1 MALSFWQS
9 YLSSLFPISGW
20 VSWRY
25 NYSPHRTAMDIKT
38 GPGPDTKEASSNDTV
53 MRRVVMWIERMMMMK
68 RRRERT
74 LKLMTMIIVVSFTMK
89 WMSMAES
96 TCLRNMYRIN
106 HPAGFRWKIALF
118 LIGGLLVSNNASI
131 LTFLFFCIHWPEE
144 LWFLPLG
151 SSSPHSVKSPCVCA
165 KSLQLY
171 PTLCDPMDHSPPG
184 SSVHRILQSPYPS
197 QFFTCAPAQPV
208 KLVQNNGQHKT
219 HPSNIQLGFT
229 YVQSTFHSVL
239 KVSLVSQS
247 VPCPVW
253 LSATPWT
260 VACQATL
267 SIHGIFWALENIG
280 VCYHA
285 LLQGIFPTQ
294 GWNLHLLSLLNWQAG
309 SLPLVPPGEEKNDK
323 PTRWREPC
331 NDLMISGSDCHLAR
345 GYYLQKQAE

>member
-1 MALSFWQS
+1 
-9 YLSSLFPISGW
+9 
-20 VSWRY
+20 
-25 NYSPHRTAMDIKT
+25 
-38 GPGPDTKEASSNDTV
+38 
-53 MRRVVMWIERMMMMK
+53 
-68 RRRERT
+68 
-74 LKLMTMIIVVSFTMK
+74 
-89 WMSMAES
+89 MSVAKS

-118 LIGGLLVSNNASI
+118 LIGGLLISNNASI

-144 LWFLPLG
+144 SWFLPLG
-151 SSSPHSVKSPCVCA
+151 SSSPHSVKSPRVCA

-184 SSVHRILQSPYPS
+184 FSVPRILQSPYPS

-239 KVSLVSQS
+239 KVSLVSKC
-247 VPCPVW
+247 VLCPVR
-253 LSATPWT
+253 LSATPRT

-280 VCYHA
+280 VCYDA
-285 LLQGIFPTQ
+285 LLQRIFPTQ
-294 GWNLHLLSLLNWQAG
+294 GLNLHLLSLLHWQMC
-309 SLPLVPPGEEKNDK
+309 SLPLVPTGKHCNKMLNCFNHVQLFVTPCAIACWAPLSMGFSRQEYWSGLPFPPPRDLLDPGIK
-323 PTRWREPC
+323 PGSPMLGKFFTNWASREALV
-331 NDLMISGSDCHLAR
+331 NL
-345 GYYLQKQAE
+345 YLKVGK

>member
-1 MALSFWQS
+1 
-9 YLSSLFPISGW
+9 
-20 VSWRY
+20 
-25 NYSPHRTAMDIKT
+25 
-38 GPGPDTKEASSNDTV
+38 
-53 MRRVVMWIERMMMMK
+53 
-68 RRRERT
+68 
-74 LKLMTMIIVVSFTMK
+74 
-89 WMSMAES
+89 MAES

-229 YVQSTFHSVL
+229 YVQIHISLCPEGFSSKSVCALSCLTLCNPMDCSLPGYSVHPWDFLGTGEYWSVL
-239 KVSLVSQS
+239 
-247 VPCPVW
+247 PCPPPGD
-253 LSATPWT
+253 LPDPGMEPASLKSFELAGRFFTTSATWW
-260 VACQATL
+260 
-267 SIHGIFWALENIG
+267 GKK
-280 VCYHA
+280 
-285 LLQGIFPTQ
+285 
-294 GWNLHLLSLLNWQAG
+294 WQA
-309 SLPLVPPGEEKNDK
+309 N
-323 PTRWREPC
+323 
-331 NDLMISGSDCHLAR
+331 
-345 GYYLQKQAE
+345 